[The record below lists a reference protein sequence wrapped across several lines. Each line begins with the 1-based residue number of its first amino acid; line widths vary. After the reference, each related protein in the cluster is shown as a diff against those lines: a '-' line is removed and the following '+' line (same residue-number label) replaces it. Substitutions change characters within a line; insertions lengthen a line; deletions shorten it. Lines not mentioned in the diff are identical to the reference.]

1 MIRENKNLYVTELG
15 AAVNKMM
22 SDAFPEIVDTEFT
35 ANIES
40 LLDSIEEGKLE
51 WKVVIRN
58 FYPDLAE
65 SVEKAKESLESV
77 KIADEVSDVPCDQC
91 GRMMVIKYGPH
102 GKFLAC
108 PGFPE
113 CRNTKT
119 YYEKIGVACPKC
131 GKDIILRKTK
141 KEDFTMDVSVIRTA
155 ISCHGRSHRTRNV
168 RNVAVTW

>member
-1 MIRENKNLYVTELG
+1 M
-15 AAVNKMM
+15 
-22 SDAFPEIVDTEFT
+22 
-35 ANIES
+35 
-40 LLDSIEEGKLE
+40 
-51 WKVVIRN
+51 
-58 FYPDLAE
+58 
-65 SVEKAKESLESV
+65 